1 MKLYDRTIQ
10 QGLEEVKELPNV
22 LSIEEKDMGRH
33 SSFRNIYALKSRY
46 LDFLDHLYGVE
57 SQPEWLEESN
67 CYGEMESE
75 TIGRRM
81 SFLRHVAYLIKNRAK
96 ARDITMSEGEHNA
109 PIVKEWFCRLL
120 GINGNEEHTVG
131 NVLPGHNLQLI
142 EKKPDRPLADRLDA
156 LLIDERMLEPE
167 HVTAV
172 TYEQLAMDEEGKRKE
187 YSQLRAEL
195 PIFER
200 NSLQAATIPP
210 SVLLVPPDCRSYNK
224 ELSLCRMVHGITP
237 RKADLPIVGPEK
249 RI

>member
-1 MKLYDRTIQ
+1 MNRTIQ

-22 LSIEEKDMGRH
+22 LSIEEKDMGA
-33 SSFRNIYALKSRY
+33 SFFLSEYLCTEKS
-46 LDFLDHLYGVE
+46 FIWIFFDHLYGVE

-142 EKKPDRPLADRLDA
+142 EVY
-156 LLIDERMLEPE
+156 
-167 HVTAV
+167 H
-172 TYEQLAMDEEGKRKE
+172 KE
-187 YSQLRAEL
+187 YNQFLYSV
-195 PIFER
+195 
-200 NSLQAATIPP
+200 IP
-210 SVLLVPPDCRSYNK
+210 LL
-224 ELSLCRMVHGITP
+224 HQ
-237 RKADLPIVGPEK
+237 
-249 RI
+249 